1 MAGAAL
7 KPPAPQQF
15 LLNCDAIGSAL
26 APGASATFE
35 MHYAVPTSIPPGP
48 VELVWGMDP
57 GGPFDAGTAFQ
68 RVSITVI
75 GP

>member
-1 MAGAAL
+1 MSVRRSVTSSC
-7 KPPAPQQF
+7 PA
-15 LLNCDAIGSAL
+15 D
-26 APGASATFE
+26 